1 MRTPPLL
8 QADFIHT
15 RLQTNLRNFLDTT
28 YKELVVKW
36 ASLKKLGN
44 LFRPCLKNKSCTKGQ
59 DMSN

>member
-44 LFRPCLKNKSCTKGQ
+44 LFKSTGQ
-59 DMSN
+59 K